1 MTLSERAARAYL
13 TRIAEPADSTVG
25 QLLTEHSAAD
35 TVRVLWDQKHRTVN
49 YRLRMDL
56 GDDQAVTDWLQ
67 AIQHR
72 EQLTFITP
80 QDADWPT
87 GLDDLGEQT
96 PYGLWIRGNVVAVGA
111 LDTNRSVGVVGAR
124 AATAYGEHVAREIT
138 SDLVQNKILIVS
150 GLAYGIDGAAHR
162 AAIEA
167 GGLTVAFVAG
177 GAERVYPAGHQEL
190 ARRLASS
197 GGAMVAEV
205 PPGSAPT
212 KWRFLARNRL
222 IAAASQAVV
231 VVEAGWRSGS
241 LNTANH
247 ATSLGRPL
255 GAVPGPVTSPASS
268 GCHKI
273 IQDRTARLVTSAE
286 DVLTM
291 MALPQQTP
299 VTLAGLEVES

>member
-1 MTLSERAARAYL
+1 
-13 TRIAEPADSTVG
+13 
-25 QLLTEHSAAD
+25 
-35 TVRVLWDQKHRTVN
+35 
-49 YRLRMDL
+49 
-56 GDDQAVTDWLQ
+56 
-67 AIQHR
+67 
-72 EQLTFITP
+72 
-80 QDADWPT
+80 
-87 GLDDLGEQT
+87 
-96 PYGLWIRGNVVAVGA
+96 
-111 LDTNRSVGVVGAR
+111 
-124 AATAYGEHVAREIT
+124 
-138 SDLVQNKILIVS
+138 
-150 GLAYGIDGAAHR
+150 
-162 AAIEA
+162 
-167 GGLTVAFVAG
+167 
-177 GAERVYPAGHQEL
+177 
-190 ARRLASS
+190 
-197 GGAMVAEV
+197 MVAEV

>member
-13 TRIAEPADSTVG
+13 TRIAEPADTTVG